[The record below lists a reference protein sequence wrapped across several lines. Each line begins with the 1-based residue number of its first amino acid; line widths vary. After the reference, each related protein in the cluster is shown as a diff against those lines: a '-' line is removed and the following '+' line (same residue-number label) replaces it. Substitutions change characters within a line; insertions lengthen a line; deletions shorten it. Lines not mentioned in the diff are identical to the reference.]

1 MAAGVIV
8 LDFAGQAVHV
18 ATATTAVY
26 SVSGWTASSIL
37 GATFAA
43 CGLIVWTISRAV
55 HHTPR

>member
-1 MAAGVIV
+1 M
-8 LDFAGQAVHV
+8 LDFAVQAVHV

-26 SVSGWTASSIL
+26 SVGGWTASSIL

-43 CGLIVWTISRAV
+43 CGLIVWAISRAV